1 MDLRDVL
8 ENQSDLPPGLKSYAN
23 VQRSYGDISTKAI
36 WDDVTYM
43 IFGYS
48 VLYIF
53 VQIMMGRFNR
63 VEQRVS
69 LVMKSGSKSRV
80 RVGSGFQSSGFFR
93 VRVIT
98 LGF

>member
-1 MDLRDVL
+1 MELRDVL
-8 ENQSDLPPGLKSYAN
+8 ESQSDLPPGLKSYAN

-53 VQIMMGRFNR
+53 VQIMMGWFNR

-69 LVMKSGSKSRV
+69 TDQNIIMMLKLKLIENNFLFSRDY
-80 RVGSGFQSSGFFR
+80 
-93 VRVIT
+93 
-98 LGF
+98 

>member
-1 MDLRDVL
+1 MIYYVQILYYLFTLSPTQPDFIPIQKVD
-8 ENQSDLPPGLKSYAN
+8 ESCESSPGLKSYAN

-69 LVMKSGSKSRV
+69 TDQNSK
-80 RVGSGFQSSGFFR
+80 
-93 VRVIT
+93 
-98 LGF
+98 

>member
-1 MDLRDVL
+1 MELRDVL

-69 LVMKSGSKSRV
+69 SGQNIIMILKLKLIENN
-80 RVGSGFQSSGFFR
+80 FR
-93 VRVIT
+93 FLRDY
-98 LGF
+98 LDFWP

>member
-1 MDLRDVL
+1 MELRNVL

-69 LVMKSGSKSRV
+69 C
-80 RVGSGFQSSGFFR
+80 QNIYIFF
-93 VRVIT
+93 
-98 LGF
+98 

>member
-1 MDLRDVL
+1 MIIIYICNQADSATLEFELELRDVL

-69 LVMKSGSKSRV
+69 TDQK
-80 RVGSGFQSSGFFR
+80 
-93 VRVIT
+93 
-98 LGF
+98 

>member
-1 MDLRDVL
+1 MELELELRDVL

-23 VQRSYGDISTKAI
+23 VQRSYGDISTNAI
-36 WDDVTYM
+36 WDDANYM

-69 LVMKSGSKSRV
+69 CQNISKRLIILNYKNI
-80 RVGSGFQSSGFFR
+80 FFS
-93 VRVIT
+93 
-98 LGF
+98 